1 MRPGAASRRRGL
13 RAGPGIAAGPA
24 RDHRPV
30 RGPVRARER
39 SAHGG
44 VSAPLARL
52 DPAVKL
58 AVVLGL
64 SLLLVLVIDPVT
76 PTLFLAATVAVALAF
91 GGVRPGLIARALVP
105 LGIVA
110 IGFVWTN
117 PLFATSHEPPTWTL
131 GPLRASE
138 AGLRFGLAIAV
149 RGLAIG
155 MLSLAFV
162 WTTDPTGLLVHL
174 IHHARLPFRLGYPP
188 LPAYRLLPLL

>member
-30 RGPVRARER
+30 RGAVRAHER
-39 SAHGG
+39 SAHRGMN
-44 VSAPLARL
+44 APLARR

-91 GGVRPGLIARALVP
+91 GGVRPGLVARALVP

-117 PLFATSHEPPTWTL
+117 ALFATSHEPPTWTL

-138 AGLRFGLAIAV
+138 AGPPFRAGLPVRRAPLR
-149 RGLAIG
+149 RP
-155 MLSLAFV
+155 SLA
-162 WTTDPTGLLVHL
+162 
-174 IHHARLPFRLGYPP
+174 LPSTS
-188 LPAYRLLPLL
+188 